1 MAENYSQ
8 IEKSISYFINQ
19 QFPAIYR
26 ENGPELVQLVKDY
39 YKFMETETNQSTYV
53 SRRFYDYKDIDT
65 TIKSLLVFFQKKYLA
80 DLELNE
86 SIVPFLVKN
95 VLDLYRRKGTKA
107 GIELFFATFYNEY
120 DIDIVYPASKILKP
134 SNSEWK
140 TGTFLQ
146 MFPNDNLFYSK
157 TSKEY
162 TYSDLISKNITGSI
176 SHAVASVTKINSIL
190 INGIYTPIIYL
201 DNVAG
206 KFVKYDDIYTNINGE
221 IVTFGRLNGS
231 LSEFI
236 VDKEGGPDGIKSSGN
251 VPGDPFKVKA
261 DAGGGG
267 EGIVVTVSEETDSV
281 AEYTIVDG
289 GFGYTVANTSLIV
302 SDQSIQ
308 RAVSDQTVWEYG
320 EVLRDTSGNEGFIV
334 GTNERS
340 IGVKMNGSDIFDQT
354 RAISTV
360 NRSPNID
367 LKATGIQRAVSAK
380 PSTPSPGPLFPE
392 GSPPDANTMVTAVIT
407 DIQTVSL
414 ITDIIQPHAGTLL
427 NAADYEVNASMSG
440 SASPININT
449 VIGDAFEETDIEM
462 GKISGFTNINPGGG
476 YNFDIFARA
485 KDDLVSKLQ
494 QRNQIVRLVN
504 TPDASLFEKDEII
517 TEVGTGSTGRIIKV
531 DAPNGSLNI
540 IPNTWYGFTGT
551 NNIQKS
557 NGDQYFVGGVSRDY
571 SSTARVFGDNA
582 DIDASVD
589 FETGYIETVAINNS
603 GFSYIHDTNGIL
615 VDPDDPT
622 KELAFG
628 TIKADTQGTNKG
640 YWKDFTSHID
650 GYVQKGSEST
660 NIDRINNNFAV
671 AVLAVA
677 FGSPAD
683 QAVAGLTSAFEPWLI
698 SIASDGYAY
707 GDINS
712 SGSINSDDGQQFALL
727 STGQNSLGDPA
738 WQTRFDEIIFPSM
751 KLQPWYDSMLN
762 VIYTTVGIDTV
773 YDLEYSSAG
782 MRIQDSNFYQEYSYQ
797 IKSTLDKS
805 RYEKLLKE
813 NVHLAGTKM
822 FGDFIYKYE
831 NTSTIKPRFIRFF
844 NDDGFGTAL
853 DIANTATLDASVTNF
868 NVDSTYVTA
877 DHVKV

>member
-1 MAENYSQ
+1 MADNYSQ

-39 YKFMETETNQSTYV
+39 YKFMETESNQSTYV
-53 SRRFYDYKDIDT
+53 ARRFYDYKDIDT
-65 TIKSLLVFFQKKYLA
+65 TIKDLLVFFQKKYLA

-157 TSKEY
+157 TNKEY
-162 TYSDLISKNITGSI
+162 TYADLISKNITGSI

-206 KFVKYDDIYTNINGE
+206 RFVKYDDIYTNINGE

-236 VDKEGGPDGIKSSGN
+236 VDTDGGPDGIKSSGN
-251 VPGDPFKVKA
+251 APGDPFKVKSA
-261 DAGGGG
+261 SGNGG
-267 EGIVVTVSEETDSV
+267 EGIVVSVSEETDST
-281 AEYTIVDG
+281 AQYTIVDG

-308 RAVSDQTVWEYG
+308 RAVSDTTVWEYG
-320 EVLRDTSGNEGFIV
+320 EVLRDTQGNEGFIV

-340 IGVKMNGSDIFDQT
+340 IGVKMNAGDIFDQS

-367 LKATGIQRAVSAK
+367 LKATGIQRAVSGK
-380 PSTPSPGPLFPE
+380 PSVPSPGPLFPE

-407 DIQTVSL
+407 DVQTVSL
-414 ITDIIQPHAGTLL
+414 ITDSIQPHASTVL
-427 NAADYEVNASMSG
+427 NIADYEANAPMSG
-440 SASPININT
+440 TASPVNLNT
-449 VIGDAFEETDIEM
+449 VISDAFAVTDIEM
-462 GKISGFTNINPGGG
+462 GKVEGFTNVNPGRG

-485 KDDLVSKLQ
+485 KDDLVSNFEM
-494 QRNQIVRLVN
+494 RNQIIRLVSE
-504 TPDASLFEKDEII
+504 PDASLFEKGEII
-517 TEVGTGSTGRIIKV
+517 TESQTGSTARIIKV
-531 DAPNGSLNI
+531 DADNGTLNV

-551 NNIQKS
+551 SNIEKS
-557 NGDQYFVGGVSRDY
+557 NGDAFLVAGISRDY
-571 SSTARVFGDNA
+571 SANAKFFGDNA
-582 DIDASVD
+582 EINATVD

-603 GFSYIHDTNGIL
+603 GFSYIHDTNGTL
-615 VDPDDPT
+615 VDPDDPN

-640 YWKDFTSHID
+640 YWKDYSSHID
-650 GYVQKGSEST
+650 GYLEKGSESS
-660 NIDRINNNFAV
+660 NIDRINANFSQAI
-671 AVLAVA
+671 LAVA
-677 FGSPAD
+677 FGFPPE
-683 QAVAGLTSAFEPWLI
+683 QAVAGLT
-698 SIASDGYAY
+698 
-707 GDINS
+707 
-712 SGSINSDDGQQFALL
+712 
-727 STGQNSLGDPA
+727 
-738 WQTRFDEIIFPSM
+738 
-751 KLQPWYDSMLN
+751 
-762 VIYTTVGIDTV
+762 
-773 YDLEYSSAG
+773 
-782 MRIQDSNFYQEYSYQ
+782 
-797 IKSTLDKS
+797 
-805 RYEKLLKE
+805 
-813 NVHLAGTKM
+813 
-822 FGDFIYKYE
+822 
-831 NTSTIKPRFIRFF
+831 
-844 NDDGFGTAL
+844 TA
-853 DIANTATLDASVTNF
+853 
-868 NVDSTYVTA
+868 
-877 DHVKV
+877 